1 MKHLRPHRL
10 FNLVKT
16 ESYHARMAQI
26 IMPDQDTPS
35 LLDTMI
41 LLSLAK
47 LIQPRNFFEIGTFLG
62 AQTLNMAANIKS
74 AERIYTMDLGKE
86 DTGNLRQQ
94 KEDAVLTVKHLANE
108 KRLAFLGT
116 PYEKKVEQILG
127 NSNTYDFRRFHGK
140 LDMIYIDGGHDLET
154 LTNDTKNSLAMLS
167 PDRPVCVAWH
177 DYGNPVYPQVKT
189 YLDNLSHTKK
199 LYHIEESWLCFHIQ
213 NPPAG
218 ILEALDK

>member
-16 ESYHARMAQI
+16 ESHFSRMAQI

-41 LLSLAK
+41 LLSIAK

-62 AQTLNMAANIKS
+62 AQTLNMAVNIKS
-74 AERIYTMDLGKE
+74 ADKIYTMDLGE
-86 DTGNLRQQ
+86 ADTKALEQQ

-116 PYEKKVEQILG
+116 PYESKVQQLFG
-127 NSNTYDFRRFHGK
+127 NSNTYDFSRFHGQM
-140 LDMIYIDGGHDLET
+140 DMIYIDGGHDLET
-154 LTNDTKNSLAMLS
+154 LTNDTRNAFAMLS
-167 PDRPVCVAWH
+167 SGRPACVAWH
-177 DYGNPVYPQVKT
+177 DYGNAVYPQVKT
-189 YLDNLSHTKK
+189 YLDELSNTKK
-199 LYHIEESWLCFHIQ
+199 IYHIEDSWLCFHLV
-213 NPPAG
+213 NPPVG
-218 ILEALDK
+218 ILESLDK